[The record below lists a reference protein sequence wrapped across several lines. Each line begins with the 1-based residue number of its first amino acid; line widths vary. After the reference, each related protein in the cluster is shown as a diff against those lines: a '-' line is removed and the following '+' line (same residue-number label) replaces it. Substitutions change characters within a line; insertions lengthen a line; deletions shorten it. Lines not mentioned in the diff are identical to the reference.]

1 MNRALAV
8 LLAVVLAV
16 ACGAPVTS
24 TPTGS
29 VTASA
34 APTAEGTA
42 APTASASWQQPEHA
56 VAIRTVGGKAE
67 FYDRL
72 SGQTFVPRGVNY
84 VYVPV
89 GTGGGTNIQLLKVGQ
104 YDPGRTR
111 ADFAALAAAGY
122 NTVRVFLDQCNK
134 GEGCIGA
141 TTGSGLNP
149 AYLDNIADLMAAAKA
164 TGVYLLLT
172 SNDLPDEGGYSEQ
185 ANSESGSVFAGYR
198 NSYYL
203 TRSAVEATTRY
214 WSDLI
219 GGLVARHAAFDAV
232 LGWELLN
239 EQWMFA
245 DQPPLSLTSG
255 TVTTTTGSYDMA
267 DPAAKAKMVSEGLIH
282 YIAEMRGAILAVD
295 PTALITMGFFVPK
308 IAAPDWYVETASL
321 LKGADL
327 DFFDFHAYPG
337 GASVEKHAELFGM
350 VGYTAKP
357 IVLGEYGAFRHVY
370 GDLNSAER
378 AIAGWVADSCPAGFD
393 GWFYWA
399 YYPAAPDVDDR
410 TWGFTDENG
419 ALMNL
424 FAPKDHP
431 DPCVPIVVANPNLAF
446 GKPVK
451 ASAALPDQPAANV
464 VDESSGTTWIAGA
477 GPPQW
482 IQINLQGTFRVSGIR
497 LMVAQSPAGK
507 TVHRVLVRRAGSS
520 TFELVHTFSGQTDD
534 GSELIYA
541 PSTPLANV
549 QLVRVET
556 VTSPSWVAWKEIR
569 VVGEPMP

>member
-1 MNRALAV
+1 VTPLTGALAGAMAV
-8 LLAVVLAV
+8 ISLLA
-16 ACGAPVTS
+16 CSAPNTIE
-24 TPTGS
+24 PTGS
-29 VTASA
+29 
-34 APTAEGTA
+34 PEGTA
-42 APTASASWQQPEHA
+42 ASTAAATPTPSPQQAEHA
-56 VAIRTVGGKAE
+56 IGVRTIGGVGE
-67 FYDRL
+67 FYDRRT
-72 SGQTFVPRGVNY
+72 SQAFVARGVNY

-89 GTGGGTNIQLLKVGQ
+89 GTGGGTTIQLLKIGQ

-111 ADFAALAAAGY
+111 ADFAVLAAAGY

-149 AYLDNIADLMAAAKA
+149 GYLDNIADLMAAAKE

-172 SNDLPDEGGYSEQ
+172 SNDLPDEGGYSVE
-185 ANSESGSVFAGYR
+185 ANSESGAVFAGYR

-203 TRSAVEATTRY
+203 TKSAVDATKRY
-214 WSDLI
+214 WSDLV
-219 GGLVARHAAFDAV
+219 GGLVARQAAFDSV

-255 TVTTTTGSYDMA
+255 TVTTTTGTYDMA
-267 DPAAKAKMVSEGLIH
+267 DAAAKARMVSEGLIH
-282 YIAEMRGAILAVD
+282 YIAEMRGAILALD
-295 PTALITMGFFVPK
+295 PTALVTMGFFVPK
-308 IAAPDWYVETASL
+308 IAAPDWYVETAPL

-327 DFFDFHAYPG
+327 DFFDFHGYPG
-337 GASVEKHAELFGM
+337 GPSLAKHAELFGM

-378 AIAGWVADSCPAGFD
+378 AVAGWLADSCTAGFD
-393 GWFYWA
+393 GWLYWA

-419 ALMNL
+419 ALMSL

-431 DPCVPIVVANPNLAF
+431 DPCMPIVVANPNLAF

-451 ASAALPDQPAANV
+451 APAALPDHPPSAV
-464 VDESSGTTWIAGA
+464 VDENSGTTWIAGA

-482 IQINLQGTFRVSGIR
+482 IQINLQGTFRVSEIR
-497 LMVAQSPAGK
+497 LLVEQSPAGK

-534 GSELIYA
+534 GSELVFS
-541 PSTPLANV
+541 PSTPLAKV
-549 QLVRVET
+549 QLVRIET

>member
-1 MNRALAV
+1 VSLITRALAGAMAV
-8 LLAVVLAV
+8 ISLLA
-16 ACGAPVTS
+16 CSAPNTIE
-24 TPTGS
+24 PTGS
-29 VTASA
+29 
-34 APTAEGTA
+34 PKGTA
-42 APTASASWQQPEHA
+42 ASTAEATPTPSSQQAEHA
-56 VAIRTVGGKAE
+56 VGVRTIGGVGE

-72 SGQTFVPRGVNY
+72 SNQVFVPRGVNY
-84 VYVPV
+84 VYIPV
-89 GTGGGTNIQLLKVGQ
+89 GTGGGTTIHLLKVGQ

-111 ADFAALAAAGY
+111 ADFAGLAAAGY

-149 AYLDNIADLMAAAKA
+149 AYLDNIADLTAAAKE
-164 TGVYLLLT
+164 TGVVLLLT
-172 SNDLPDEGGYSEQ
+172 SNDLPDQGGYSEQ
-185 ANSESGSVFAGYR
+185 ANSESGGVFAGYR

-203 TRSAVEATTRY
+203 TKNAVEATKGY
-214 WSDLI
+214 WSDLV

-232 LGWELLN
+232 LAWELLN

-255 TVTTTTGSYDMA
+255 TVSTTTGTYDMA

-282 YIAEMRGAILAVD
+282 YIAEMRGAILALD
-295 PTALITMGFFVPK
+295 PTALVTMGFFVPK
-308 IAAPDWYVETASL
+308 IAAPDWYVETAPL

-327 DFFDFHAYPG
+327 DFFDFHGYPG
-337 GASVEKHAELFGM
+337 GASVAKHAELFGM
-350 VGYTAKP
+350 AGYTAKP

-370 GDLNSAER
+370 DDLNSAER
-378 AIAGWVADSCPAGFD
+378 AVAGWLADSCAAGFD
-393 GWFYWA
+393 GWLYWA

-424 FAPKDHP
+424 FAPKDNP
-431 DPCVPIVVANPNLAF
+431 DPCVPIVVANPNVAF

-451 ASAALPDQPAANV
+451 ASAALPDQPPSNV
-464 VDESSGTTWIAGA
+464 VDENSGTTWIAGA

-482 IQINLQGTFRVSGIR
+482 IQINLDGTFRVSEIR
-497 LMVAQSPAGK
+497 LLVVQSPAGK
-507 TVHRVLVRRAGSS
+507 TVHRLLLRRAGSS

-534 GSELIYA
+534 GSELVFT

-569 VVGEPMP
+569 VVGEPAS